1 MSEFGGDKMLAGLSN
16 CKITKATP
24 ASVSVFEIANQ
35 TGTMPKLV
43 HISCSSDSHAIIN
56 NGYVVE
62 AWYTQNFGTMA
73 TRNGSNGGNVLY
85 WQYPENQIPTA
96 RDKYYLSE
104 NTIVL
109 NQGNATS
116 TGRWSTQTEYSVE
129 IYT

>member
-1 MSEFGGDKMLAGLSN
+1 MIRMLAGLSN
-16 CKITKATP
+16 CKTTKATP
-24 ASVSVFEIANQ
+24 ASTSIFEIANQ
-35 TGTMPKLV
+35 TGVMPKLV

-73 TRNGSNGGNVLY
+73 TRNGSTGGNVLY
-85 WQYPENQIPTA
+85 WQYPTEEKTTQ

-104 NTIVL
+104 SEISL

-116 TGRWSTQTEYSVE
+116 TGRWSTLTEYTVE